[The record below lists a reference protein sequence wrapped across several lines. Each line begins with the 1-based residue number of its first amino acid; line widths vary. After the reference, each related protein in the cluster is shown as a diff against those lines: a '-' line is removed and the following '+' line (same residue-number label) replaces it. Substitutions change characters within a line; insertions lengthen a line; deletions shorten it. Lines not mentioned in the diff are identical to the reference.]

1 MTLGLILGICCLFF
15 TLVVVVCHAS
25 VITYHTVKNAK
36 DKQTKNQV
44 AQKKTDLINT
54 IEALKQ
60 MGIVDIKKAES
71 VINELNKDGMT
82 KVVL

>member
-1 MTLGLILGICCLFF
+1 MSLGLILGICCLFF